1 MFPPFQGGQ
10 QGVTLNRVCAMTNEV
25 LLYTGSAISI
35 IWGIAHLAPTRAVV
49 KGFGDISADN
59 KRIITMEWLAEG
71 FTLIFIGLLVTL
83 ITALHDYSNAISILV
98 YRVSAGMLV
107 LMAALT
113 ALTGART
120 KIIPIK
126 LCPFILLSVAVL
138 FVLGSVLN
146 HA

>member
-1 MFPPFQGGQ
+1 
-10 QGVTLNRVCAMTNEV
+10 MTNEV

-35 IWGIAHLAPTRAVV
+35 VWGIAHLAPTKPIV

-59 KRIITMEWLAEG
+59 RRIITMEWLAEG
-71 FTLIFIGLLVTL
+71 FTLIFIGLLV
-83 ITALHDYSNAISILV
+83 ALVTSLYDYSNAVSILV
-98 YRVSAGMLV
+98 YRVSAGMMV

-126 LCPFILLSVAVL
+126 ICPFVKISVAVL
-138 FVLGSVLN
+138 FVLGSVL
-146 HA
+146 

>member
-1 MFPPFQGGQ
+1 
-10 QGVTLNRVCAMTNEV
+10 MTNEV

-35 IWGIAHLAPTRAVV
+35 VWGIAHLAPTKPIV

-59 KRIITMEWLAEG
+59 RRIITMEWLAEG
-71 FTLIFIGLLVTL
+71 FTLIFIGLLVLL
-83 ITALHDYSNAISILV
+83 ITALYDYSNAVSILV

-113 ALTGART
+113 ALTGSRT

-126 LCPFILLSVAVL
+126 ICPFVKISVAVL
-138 FVLGSVLN
+138 FILGSII
-146 HA
+146 